1 MACRPNR
8 REEGGGRVG
17 PVALAI
23 LEDKQSDLPFVK
35 YVKSILSNVASVFSK
50 SGKHKG
56 ELVEIQKVKK
66 RAENPQISIKWRGCL
81 VDNVVREYG
90 RTMLHRWSC
99 PKEFS
104 SPKSA
109 PSEKQVA
116 DLVDST
122 DVHIF
127 KVLETQN
134 FIGSRSGAFVM

>member
-56 ELVEIQKVKK
+56 ELVEILKVLDVKELK
-66 RAENPQISIKWRGCL
+66 ILKFPSS
-81 VDNVVREYG
+81 DVVVSW
-90 RTMLHRWSC
+90 TML
-99 PKEFS
+99 
-104 SPKSA
+104 
-109 PSEKQVA
+109 SESMGELCFIGGHVQRNLA
-116 DLVDST
+116 AR
-122 DVHIF
+122 
-127 KVLETQN
+127 KVLLV
-134 FIGSRSGAFVM
+134 RSKSQIWSIPLMYTFLRYWRHTTL